1 MLQKYMSSIFEWVLD
16 RETGRGCLFNLA
28 KRITNLVVL
37 GRYTAFSNNQKMVSI
52 VHKELGHNV
61 EKLKHMKL
69 EVMQPK
75 ITNKSELPA
84 RE

>member
-1 MLQKYMSSIFEWVLD
+1 MVNAQGDHNSI
-16 RETGRGCLFNLA
+16 N
-28 KRITNLVVL
+28 
-37 GRYTAFSNNQKMVSI
+37 S
-52 VHKELGHNV
+52 HKELECKV

-75 ITNKSELPA
+75 IKTKSELPA